1 MLSKHSDKKLA
12 RNRRYAQTSRER
24 HRAYVSSL
32 EERLERLESENEQMR
47 QALLELGNKYKNG
60 SGNYNKCND
69 NDTDISYT
77 SHNNNDN
84 NTNDSNY
91 SNYNNHLNYTNYT
104 NYTNLYTNSLSHST
118 SKSPSVTCTN
128 FQFALSVLD

>member
-47 QALLELGNKYKNG
+47 QALLELGNKRDDNP
-60 SGNYNKCND
+60 NP

-77 SHNNNDN
+77 SHNNNN
-84 NTNDSNY
+84 NTND
-91 SNYNNHLNYTNYT
+91 NNHLNYTNYT
-104 NYTNLYTNSLSHST
+104 NYTNLYTNLYTNSLSHST